1 MRTTNIKPQETIA
14 EATARHRLI
23 HTMGTDERMVKE
35 TRKYVTECIE
45 DAIYNGLYS
54 TILIIEG
61 DSDSIVVRRA
71 SYAMAIAERM
81 GCRLIDIR
89 AIHPKQKRRGR
100 ITIEVA
106 LTTQGQD
113 DVMDIWRTELKYQ
126 EGDTNHED

>member
-1 MRTTNIKPQETIA
+1 MRTTNIKPQETLA

-23 HTMGTDERMVKE
+23 HTMGADEHMVKE

-81 GCRLIDIR
+81 GCRLICAH
-89 AIHPKQKRRGR
+89 AIHPKQKRRNR
-100 ITIEVA
+100 MTIEIA
-106 LTTQGQD
+106 LTTKSQNELVQ
-113 DVMDIWRTELKYQ
+113 IWRGELEY
-126 EGDTNHED
+126 E